1 MVQFMSMTRKDREK
15 QAREEEIVDAAMKI
29 FGEKGFEGAS
39 MDEIAQEAEFT
50 KRTLYQYFES
60 KEELFY
66 AAAHKGF
73 LMLIAYLEC
82 TSKPEAS
89 GYDRLVQG
97 SFGYYRFYK
106 ECPQIMR
113 LIGEIGAVKK
123 RTGPTS
129 PRLAELM
136 KTDNHLF
143 QWVIDGI
150 REGIADGS
158 IRKEVDPAL
167 TAFGIIFLM
176 TGFFNQL
183 SATGETFMQ
192 HFSIDAEAFCTHSM
206 NLLFGSIQ
214 AGSESR
220 VKEDTHAPA

>member
-1 MVQFMSMTRKDREK
+1 MSMTRKDRERLT
-15 QAREEEIVDAAMKI
+15 REEEIVDAAMKI
-29 FGEKGFEGAS
+29 FGEKGFDGAS
-39 MDEIAQEAEFT
+39 MDEIALEAEFT

-73 LMLIAYLEC
+73 KMLIAYLEC
-82 TSKPEAS
+82 TSKPDAS
-89 GYDRLVQG
+89 GYERLVQG

-123 RTGPTS
+123 RTGPSS

-143 QWVIDGI
+143 QWVTEGVSAGI
-150 REGIADGS
+150 SDGS
-158 IRKEVDPAL
+158 IRKDLDPAN
-167 TAFGIIFLM
+167 TTFSIIFLM

-183 SATGETFMQ
+183 SATGTTFME
-192 HFSIDAEAFCTHSM
+192 HFSIDPETFCRDSM
-206 NLLFGSIQ
+206 NLLFGSLR
-214 AGSESR
+214 ATR
-220 VKEDTHAPA
+220 